1 MDARRPVRGRLG
13 VNQVLRARVWDGIFP
28 TFGAN
33 QVWSADHAPG
43 TTASTARTPQTER
56 PAASDGGGNA
66 ARLPCA
72 ILVANRTRTMRNGQL
87 NRYDEQTITFDEPLR
102 LLSGYYSALGAGS
115 CSVGRRAMAYTDGA
129 ATSRRPREHTA
140 AKNSWGSRPPYLKR
154 R

>member
-1 MDARRPVRGRLG
+1 MGRHLPDIWGESG
-13 VNQVLRARVWDGIFP
+13 VA
-28 TFGAN
+28 
-33 QVWSADHAPG
+33 ADHDAWDYRLDG
-43 TTASTARTPQTER
+43 TDTQ
-56 PAASDGGGNA
+56 DGETRGCGGNA
-66 ARLPCA
+66 GRLPCA
-72 ILVANRTRTMRNGQL
+72 ILVANRTRTVRNGQL

-115 CSVGRRAMAYTDGA
+115 CSVGLRAMAYTDGA

>member
-1 MDARRPVRGRLG
+1 MDARRRYAADWV
-13 VNQVLRARVWDGIFP
+13 VNQVLRARVRDGIFP

-33 QVWSADHAPG
+33 QVWSADHDAWDYRLDGTDAP
-43 TTASTARTPQTER
+43 
-56 PAASDGGGNA
+56 DGETRGCGGNA
-66 ARLPCA
+66 GRLPCA

-115 CSVGRRAMAYTDGA
+115 CSVGLRAMAYTDGA